1 MITDKDRELF
11 VKLQRWKGMT
21 MRQIQA
27 EVLKPLYLDN
37 EGRGPFEPPSVSCEE
52 YISSTGPLGALY
64 HWRRRASPCRCG
76 GTLRAPSNLVQY
88 LEMCTACGE
97 KFGETPTW
105 NE

>member
-21 MRQIQA
+21 MREIQA
-27 EVLKPLYLDN
+27 DVLKPLYRPLDWWPEDLN
-37 EGRGPFEPPSVSCEE
+37 APWQLLL
-52 YISSTGPLGALY
+52 T
-64 HWRRRASPCRCG
+64 RRASPCKCG
-76 GTLRAPSNLVQY
+76 GKSRAPSNLVQY
-88 LEMCTACGE
+88 LEMCTTCGK